1 MNKSVFHELY
11 FKAFKSGNRLFLF
24 IGINTIVFLA
34 LGLIATAEWLFL
46 RNTPSA
52 DWLQQK
58 LSVPAFLQ
66 ILPYRVWSLLTYMF
80 SHRNLFHFF
89 FNMLGLY
96 WLGTIFLDFLNKRQF
111 TFTYLAGGFSGA
123 LLYILFYNIFPAFE
137 NAIPNSDLIGAS
149 ASVMAIVVAAA
160 TLVPDFTIR
169 LMLIGNIRLK
179 YLALIYVIVNIL
191 SIVGENAGGCIAHLG
206 GSLLGYI
213 YIKALQNG
221 NDWSKMFQKKSK
233 LKVVQ
238 SNKSSSQFNNKLP
251 DQEVIDKILDKI
263 SVSGYDSLSR
273 SEKEQLFNAS
283 KEK

>member
-11 FKAFKSGNRLFLF
+11 YKAFKSGNRLFLF
-24 IGINTIVFLA
+24 IGINTIVFIALA
-34 LGLIATAEWLFL
+34 VLSVGEWLFFRSSPIANWIERQL
-46 RNTPSA
+46 SAPAYLPS
-52 DWLQQK
+52 
-58 LSVPAFLQ
+58 
-66 ILPYRVWSLLTYMF
+66 LPYRFWSVVTYMF
-80 SHRNLFHFF
+80 SHRNFFHFF

-111 TFTYLAGGFSGA
+111 TFTYLAGGISGA
-123 LLYILFYNIFPAFE
+123 AFYIIFYNVFPAFRAE
-137 NAIPNSDLIGAS
+137 LPVSNLIGAS

-169 LMLIGNIRLK
+169 LLLIGSVRLK
-179 YLALIYVIVNIL
+179 YVALFYVLISFLFIISDN
-191 SIVGENAGGCIAHLG
+191 SGGYIAHLG
-206 GSLLGYI
+206 GAFLGYI

-221 NDWSKMFQKKSK
+221 NDWSKMFHKRSK
-233 LKVVQ
+233 LKVVK
-238 SNKSSSQFNNKLP
+238 SNRNTTASNKLP

-283 KEK
+283 KEE